1 MDIKRIWAVAVK
13 ETREIAR
20 DKLFAALAFG
30 LPTFLMLLLGFSL
43 STDVEHVPIA
53 IVDNDNT
60 FASRDFASRFASS
73 RYFHLVA
80 IAYDDR
86 QLDPLLRNNVV
97 RAVIVIPEHFSREC
111 LQDADLRLCRCC
123 WMAHTPVGLT
133 SPKDMSRL
141 SSPA

>member
-13 ETREIAR
+13 ETSEIAR

-60 FASRDFASRFASS
+60 FASRRF
-73 RYFHLVA
+73 RQP
-80 IAYDDR
+80 IR
-86 QLDPLLRNNVV
+86 QLALLPPR
-97 RAVIVIPEHFSREC
+97 C
-111 LQDADLRLCRCC
+111 YRL
-123 WMAHTPVGLT
+123 
-133 SPKDMSRL
+133 
-141 SSPA
+141 